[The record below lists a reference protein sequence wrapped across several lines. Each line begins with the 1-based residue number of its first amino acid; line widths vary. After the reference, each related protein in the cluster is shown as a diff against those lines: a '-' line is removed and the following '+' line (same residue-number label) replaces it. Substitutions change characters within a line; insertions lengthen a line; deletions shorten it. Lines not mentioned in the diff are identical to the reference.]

1 MHVFSSARPAAIS
14 VCAKYIFIA
23 VTNEE
28 FTDDNVNL
36 FVCVCVWINV
46 ALRSGRWLLQITQ
59 FNVFFSIKQYDFIH
73 ILKCILLIL
82 LLKHAQFLLDPMQQ
96 VGALE
101 AAALPVT
108 TQHDG
113 AEAAHQHRGPIQ
125 VKLLWHHLVTRCP
138 IAAPQAEQWSEIEAT
153 TSDAILIS
161 VLTLCPCENKVHNL
175 MSQFSAVYFL
185 N

>member
-1 MHVFSSARPAAIS
+1 MHVSVLPDQLLS
-14 VCAKYIFIA
+14 VCAKYIFTV
-23 VTNEE
+23 VTIEE

-36 FVCVCVWINV
+36 FVCMCVWINV

-59 FNVFFSIKQYDFIH
+59 FNVFFSIKQHDFIY

-101 AAALPVT
+101 ATASPVT

-113 AEAAHQHRGPIQ
+113 AKAAHQHRGPIQ
-125 VKLLWHHLVTRCP
+125 MKLLWHHLATRCP
-138 IAAPQAEQWSEIEAT
+138 ITATQAEQWNEIEAT

-161 VLTLCPCENKVHNL
+161 VPRLCPCGNKVHNF
-175 MSQFSAVYFL
+175 MSQFSAVYF
-185 N
+185 